1 VKVKL
6 EYIRPIRIENYA
18 SNSLVELPDNL
29 TVGDLL
35 SFLKLPVDFQRA
47 VIVHVNGEPAWNSTI
62 LKENDSVRLYPM
74 IAGG

>member
-1 VKVKL
+1 MKIKL